1 MDGVENR
8 VEKGVDRASRGGAG
22 ATRES
27 VELSLRTVMSC
38 FPTGVTI
45 VATRDAEGQPLGLT
59 VNSFT
64 SVSLDPPLVL
74 VCINTHA
81 NSHDPLL
88 AAGGFTVSVLS
99 GAQADIA
106 ARFATRPSTER
117 FEGVEWS
124 PAPSGNPVLA
134 GCAAWLDCSIHEVVT
149 AGDHTIVLGRAEA
162 ASWNDQPA
170 LLFYRGLL
178 GPVG

>member
-1 MDGVENR
+1 MDGLENR
-8 VEKGVDRASRGGAG
+8 ARVSG
-22 ATRES
+22 ES
-27 VELSLRTVMSC
+27 AELSFRTVMSC
-38 FPTGVTI
+38 FPTGVTV

-106 ARFATRPSTER
+106 GRFATRPSEGR
-117 FEGVEWS
+117 FEGVEWT

-134 GCAAWLDCSIHEVVT
+134 KCAAWLDCSIHEVVS
-149 AGDHTIVLGRAEA
+149 AGDHTIVLARVEA
-162 ASWNDQPA
+162 AGWTDQPA
-170 LLFYRGLL
+170 LLFHRGLL
-178 GPVG
+178 GPVGG

>member
-1 MDGVENR
+1 MDRGSE
-8 VEKGVDRASRGGAG
+8 RAAR
-22 ATRES
+22 ATSEGL
-27 VELSLRTVMSC
+27 ELSLRTVMSC
-38 FPTGVTI
+38 FPTGVTV
-45 VATRDAEGQPLGLT
+45 VATRDTDGQPLGLT

-74 VCINTHA
+74 VCINRHA

-88 AAGGFTVSVLS
+88 GAGGFTVSVLS

-106 ARFATRPSTER
+106 ARFAKWPSERR
-117 FEGVEWS
+117 FEGIEWR

-134 GCAAWLDCSIHEVVT
+134 GCAAWLDCSIYEVVT
-149 AGDHTIVLGRAEA
+149 GGDHTIVLGRAEA
-162 ASWNDQPA
+162 ADWSDEPA
-170 LLFYRGLL
+170 LLFHRGLL